1 MLTMAG
7 HGAMEATTIVGGRAM
22 HYAANDRGDRDA
34 HIRQQMMRRVMIIAG
49 HRSRERPGP
58 ILTEVAGL
66 RAFARRHGYPTVQC
80 VAQTLEAAI
89 SRGGRHQ
96 GILAFLDAL
105 NDAIAIDQQ
114 SAPAQGAREA
124 LLASVETRLAS

>member
-1 MLTMAG
+1 MDC
-7 HGAMEATTIVGGRAM
+7 
-22 HYAANDRGDRDA
+22 AANDYSDRNMR
-34 HIRQQMMRRVMIIAG
+34 IRRQIMRRVMLIAN

-66 RAFARRHGYPTVQC
+66 RAFARQHGYPTVQC
-80 VAQTLEAAI
+80 VAQALEAAI

-114 SAPAQGAREA
+114 PMPAHGAREA
-124 LLASVETRLAS
+124 LLASVEIRLAG

>member
-1 MLTMAG
+1 MDC
-7 HGAMEATTIVGGRAM
+7 V
-22 HYAANDRGDRDA
+22 ANDDHDRDR
-34 HIRQQMMRRVMIIAG
+34 HVRQQMMRRVTTIVN

-66 RAFARRHGYPTVQC
+66 RAFARQHNYPTVQC
-80 VAQTLEAAI
+80 VAQALEAAI
-89 SRGGRHQ
+89 SQGGRHQ

-114 SAPAQGAREA
+114 PVPAIGAREA
-124 LLASVETRLAS
+124 LLASVEIRLAG

>member
-1 MLTMAG
+1 MQHA
-7 HGAMEATTIVGGRAM
+7 APNFCSDGG
-22 HYAANDRGDRDA
+22 Y
-34 HIRQQMMRRVMIIAG
+34 IRQQMMRRVIYIAN

-66 RAFARRHGYPTVQC
+66 RAFARLHGYHTVQC
-80 VAQTLEAAI
+80 VAEALEAAI

-105 NDAIAIDQQ
+105 SDAIAIDQEV
-114 SAPAQGAREA
+114 APPLGVREA
-124 LLASVETRLAS
+124 LLASVEIRLAG

>member
-1 MLTMAG
+1 MDYTARD
-7 HGAMEATTIVGGRAM
+7 IGG
-22 HYAANDRGDRDA
+22 DGGFV
-34 HIRQQMMRRVMIIAG
+34 RQQMLRRVMVIAN

-66 RAFARRHGYPTVQC
+66 RAYARQQNYPTVQC
-80 VAQTLEAAI
+80 VAEALEAAI

-105 NDAIAIDQQ
+105 HDAIAIDQQ
-114 SAPAQGAREA
+114 AAPVLGAREA
-124 LLASVETRLAS
+124 LLASVEIRLAG